1 MTAVA
6 AIKRVD
12 PVDAF
17 AARAEVRAW
26 LWSIGEITLDE
37 AVDKLQAGAVRDRL
51 VDHIGQDAVELNG
64 RRICPI
70 SAHICASRMSHYER

>member
-51 VDHIGQDAVELNG
+51 VDHIGQDGPTHL
-64 RRICPI
+64 PHI
-70 SAHICASRMSHYER
+70 SAHLREQDVTL